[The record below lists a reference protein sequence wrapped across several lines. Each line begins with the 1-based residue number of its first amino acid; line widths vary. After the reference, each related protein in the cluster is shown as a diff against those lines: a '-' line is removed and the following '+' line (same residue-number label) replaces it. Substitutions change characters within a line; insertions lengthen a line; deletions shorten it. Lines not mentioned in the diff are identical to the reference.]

1 MGEFPYAGVPGHIS
15 GQASEMCV
23 ELLLTIFGKEDRRG
37 TERRLNHGSWEAQQG
52 LLRIQ
57 QSRPHVDSEQ

>member
-1 MGEFPYAGVPGHIS
+1 MGRIPLRWRPRPYFWAG
-15 GQASEMCV
+15 QQMCA